1 MSGAKI
7 MAQKTNWMK
16 IQVPQKVVTLAI
28 LAKGHN
34 SPAKWARELFKS
46 SKVSES
52 LVVSNKKFFW
62 GLGFLVDDVMI
73 GKGLVFL
80 SW

>member
-34 SPAKWARELFKS
+34 SPAK
-46 SKVSES
+46 
-52 LVVSNKKFFW
+52 
-62 GLGFLVDDVMI
+62 
-73 GKGLVFL
+73 
-80 SW
+80 